1 MINLNHFNSFKFL
14 LQKFELF
21 EGLVGINEVR
31 FSKNI
36 GCYIILIIYNKIL
49 IYLKNYMKN
58 NENYMKLYE
67 NRYVIKTILMEII

>member
-1 MINLNHFNSFKFL
+1 MCVRFTKNMSCYIGLSSYDEILIYLKKFMINLNHFNSFKFL

-36 GCYIILIIYNKIL
+36 SCYIGLNSYD
-49 IYLKNYMKN
+49 
-58 NENYMKLYE
+58 
-67 NRYVIKTILMEII
+67 EITHT